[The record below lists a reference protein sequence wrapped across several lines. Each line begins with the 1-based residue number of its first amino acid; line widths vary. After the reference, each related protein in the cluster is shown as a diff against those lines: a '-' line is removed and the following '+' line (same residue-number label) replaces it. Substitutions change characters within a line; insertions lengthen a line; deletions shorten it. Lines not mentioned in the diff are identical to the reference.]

1 MNSYPPYHIT
11 HVPLHAGPDM
21 PPLIQQ
27 GQGNYLVFWWEQVAL
42 GDVYLEA
49 GQVPDE
55 EEYRSVVLK
64 AIGPAVQ
71 HYAAKASISEENWPA
86 WYRQQEFRRWAE
98 WMHTLFTPYRLVA
111 LPPRVPVSVVICT
124 RNRAPILRLC
134 LESLRGL
141 ACQPEEIVV
150 VDNAPTD
157 DSTQQVVAAY
167 PGIKYCV
174 EPRPGLSHARNTGV
188 AQATHSILAFTDD
201 DVVLH
206 PDWVY
211 HVWQTFQDEA
221 VFAMTGLVLVSE
233 LQTEAQQIF
242 EKHWS
247 FNRGYQDI
255 YYDPAYLQRVLPSG
269 PPVWHI
275 GAGANNAFRK
285 EVFQEV
291 GLFDERLGAGASGCS
306 EDSEMWFRILTRGHT
321 IHYNPRAVVY
331 HAHRQHLHELRKQI
345 YAYMRGHAAAALIQ
359 QEQYPQAGYHW
370 HLYRRTPKHYYYLVK
385 HAFPFFRFRDRTL
398 WTEIKGLVSGV
409 LFYYRN
415 RKRASNLPS

>member
-1 MNSYPPYHIT
+1 MSSYPPYHIT
-11 HVPLHAGPDM
+11 QVPLQAGPGV
-21 PPLIQQ
+21 PPLAQH

-49 GQVPDE
+49 GEMPDQAA
-55 EEYRSVVLK
+55 YQAIVLK
-64 AIGPAVQ
+64 AIAPAVQ
-71 HYAAKASISEENWPA
+71 QYAAKAGMSEEKWQA
-86 WYRQQEFRRWAE
+86 WYSPAEFARWVA
-98 WMHTLFTPYRLVA
+98 WMQRVFAPYQVVA

-124 RNRAPILRLC
+124 RNRASILRLC
-134 LESLRGL
+134 LESLRSL

-167 PGIKYCV
+167 PGIRYCV
-174 EPRPGLSHARNTGV
+174 EPRPGLSYARNTGV

-211 HVWQTFQDEA
+211 QVWQTFQNEA
-221 VFAMTGLVLVSE
+221 VMAMTGLVLVSE

-247 FNRGYQDI
+247 FNRGYQDV
-255 YYDPAYLQRVLPSG
+255 YYDTAYLERVLPGG

-306 EDSEMWFRILTRGHT
+306 EDSEMWFRILTHGHT
-321 IHYNPRAVVY
+321 IQYNPRAVVY
-331 HAHRQHLHELRKQI
+331 HAHRQQLHELRRQI

-359 QEQYPQAGYHW
+359 QEQCPQAGYTV
-370 HLYRRTPKHYYYLVK
+370 HLYQHMPKYYYYLVK
-385 HAFPFFRFRDRTL
+385 AGFPFFRFRSQTL

-415 RKRASNLPS
+415 RKRAPNLPS

>member
-1 MNSYPPYHIT
+1 M
-11 HVPLHAGPDM
+11 PLLA
-21 PPLIQQ
+21 QN

-49 GQVPDE
+49 GQAPDRAA
-55 EEYRSVVLK
+55 YQAIVVQ
-64 AIGPAVQ
+64 AIAPAVQ
-71 HYAAKASISEENWPA
+71 QYAAKVGLGEDNWQA
-86 WYRQQEFRRWAE
+86 WYNQPDFARWAA
-98 WMHTLFTPYRLVA
+98 WMHVIFKPYGLGV
-111 LPPRVPVSVVICT
+111 LPPHVPVSVVICT
-124 RNRAPILRLC
+124 RNRASMLRLC
-134 LESLRGL
+134 LESLNSL
-141 ACQPEEIVV
+141 ACQPAEIVV

-167 PGIKYCV
+167 PGIRYCV

-201 DVVLH
+201 DVMLH

-211 HVWQTFQDEA
+211 QVWQTFQDEA
-221 VFAMTGLVLVSE
+221 VMAMTGLVLVSE

-247 FNRGYQDI
+247 FNRGYQDV
-255 YYDPAYLQRVLPSG
+255 YYDPAYLKRVLPGG

-345 YAYMRGHAAAALIQ
+345 FAYMRGHAAAALIQ
-359 QEQYPQAGYHW
+359 QEQCPQAGYSRYLYW
-370 HLYRRTPKHYYYLVK
+370 HMPKYYALLVRIG
-385 HAFPFFRFRDRTL
+385 FPFFRFRSQTL
-398 WTEIKGLVSGV
+398 WTEVKGLASGV
-409 LFYYRN
+409 LFYYQN

>member
-1 MNSYPPYHIT
+1 
-11 HVPLHAGPDM
+11 M
-21 PPLIQQ
+21 PQLAQN
-27 GQGNYLVFWWEQVAL
+27 GQGNYLVFWWEQIAL

-49 GQVPDE
+49 DQVPDE
-55 EEYRSVVLK
+55 EAYRAIVLK
-64 AIGPAVQ
+64 AITPAVQ
-71 HYAAKASISEENWPA
+71 HYAAKTGHPPNHWSA
-86 WYRQQEFRRWAE
+86 WYSQQEFARWIS
-98 WMHTLFTPYRLVA
+98 WMQTVFAPYQHAA

-124 RNRAPILRLC
+124 RNRAAILRLC

-167 PGIKYCV
+167 PGVRYCV

-188 AQATHSILAFTDD
+188 AQASCSILAFTDD

-211 HVWQTFQDEA
+211 QVWQTFQDQT

-255 YYDPAYLQRVLPSG
+255 YYDPAYLQRVLPTG

-285 EVFQEV
+285 AVFEEV

-306 EDSEMWFRILTRGHT
+306 EDSEMWFRILTHGHT

-331 HAHRQHLHELRKQI
+331 HAHRQHLHELQKQI
-345 YAYMRGHAAAALIQ
+345 FAYMRGHAAAALIQ
-359 QEQYPQAGYHW
+359 QEQCPQAGYTNY
-370 HLYRRTPKHYYYLVK
+370 LYWSMPKYYALLIRIG
-385 HAFPFFRFRDRTL
+385 FPFFRFRSRTL
-398 WTEIKGLVSGV
+398 WTEVKGLASGV